1 MSNTTAVS
9 SVQGV
14 NKNVNALMRFWPF
27 VEPYRILLFGVLLAV
42 PLVSTLGLIPPYLIM
57 HGIDTNLQGREPHT
71 LLTTFLTWAGW
82 TEPLTPGMVGLSAT
96 CALFFVFIGLDYV
109 GKSLQSYL
117 LQLIGYRSVGAL
129 RTRIYR
135 HVTGQSASFFDRNPT
150 GALLTRSTNDI
161 EALGDSLTTGVV
173 TIVGDMFNLLAI
185 SLFMLFLNPTL
196 TLVTFCIAPILIMV
210 VNYFQRKLKESY
222 IDVRKTLSDVNAF
235 MQEHLSGVRLVQLF
249 NQEARTVSTFKSR
262 NVLNLRANQSSNI
275 YDAALYAVMEGMASL
290 SIALLLWYGGLKV
303 LSGVLTV
310 GLLAAFIEYTQKVYV
325 PIKEFSSKVAQL
337 QQAVAAIERVSELLD
352 THQEI
357 TPGEVALQKAT
368 GDIVFEKVGFAY
380 SEKGGTVLKE
390 VSFQVKPGQVV
401 ALVGSTGS
409 GKTTVGKVLTRMYDG
424 YTGSVRLEGHELRTL
439 TPDSVREKI
448 GVVQQDVVLFN
459 GSIAFNI
466 SLGNPQISLERVQEA
481 AKLVQ
486 ADVFIQELPGGYDF
500 EVSERGSNLS
510 AGQAQLIA
518 FARVMAHDPPIVM
531 LDEATASIDSQTE
544 ALIQLAI
551 AEIFKRKTALV
562 IAHRLSTIQAA
573 DCILV
578 MQLGQIIEFG
588 THAELLALGGVYANL
603 YTHGFSE
610 EGAKSSG
617 PAPAQRQAV

>member
-1 MSNTTAVS
+1 MSNANPV
-9 SVQGV
+9 VV
-14 NKNVNALMRFWPF
+14 KKNVHVLQRYWPF
-27 VEPYRILLFGVLLAV
+27 VEPYRVLLFSVLLAV
-42 PLVSTLGLIPPYLIM
+42 PVVSTLGLAPPFLIM
-57 HGIDTNLQGREPHT
+57 HGIDTNLQGRAPHHFVT
-71 LLTTFLTWAGW
+71 EFLTAVGW
-82 TEPLTPGMVGLSAT
+82 TTPLEKGMVGLSAT
-96 CALFFVFIGLDYV
+96 CTLFFMAIGLDYV

-117 LQLIGYRSVGAL
+117 LQFIGYRSIGAL
-129 RTRIYR
+129 RSRLFR
-135 HVTGQSASFFDRNPT
+135 HVTSQSSSFFDRNPT
-150 GALLTRSTNDI
+150 GALLTRTTNDI
-161 EALGDSLTTGVV
+161 EALGDSLTTGLV
-173 TIVGDMFNLLAI
+173 TIVGDVFNLLAI
-185 SLFMLFLNPTL
+185 SIFMLILHPTL
-196 TLVTFCIAPILIMV
+196 TLVTFCIAPVLIMV

-235 MQEHLSGVRLVQLF
+235 MQEHLAGVRLVQLF
-249 NQEARTVSTFKSR
+249 GQETRTVKLFKSR

-275 YDAALYAVMEGMASL
+275 YDAALYAVMEGMASV
-290 SIALLLWYGGLKV
+290 SIALLIWYGGLQV
-303 LSGVLTV
+303 LAGVLTV

-325 PIKEFSSKVAQL
+325 PIKEFSQKVAQL
-337 QQAVAAIERVSELLD
+337 QQAVAAIERVTELLD

-357 TPGEVALQKAT
+357 TPGEVTLQKAT
-368 GDIVFEKVGFAY
+368 GDIVFEKVSFAY

-390 VSFQVKPGQVV
+390 ISFQVKPGQVV

-439 TPDSVREKI
+439 TPDSVRQKI
-448 GVVQQDVVLFN
+448 GVVQQDVILFN

-466 SLGNPQISLERVQEA
+466 SLGNPAISLEQVKA
-481 AKLVQ
+481 AARLVQ
-486 ADVFIQELPGGYDF
+486 ADAFIQELPNGYDF
-500 EVSERGSNLS
+500 EVAERGSNLS

-578 MQLGQIIEFG
+578 MHLGRIVEAG
-588 THAELLALGGVYANL
+588 THAELLALDGIYANL

-610 EGAKSSG
+610 DAGKAQAG
-617 PAPAQRQAV
+617 TPALSAAL